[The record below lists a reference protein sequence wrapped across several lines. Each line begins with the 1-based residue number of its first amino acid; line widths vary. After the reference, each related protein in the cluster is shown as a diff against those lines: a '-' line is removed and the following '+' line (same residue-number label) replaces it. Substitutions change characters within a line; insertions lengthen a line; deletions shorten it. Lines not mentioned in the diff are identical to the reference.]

1 MRMKIGLALLVLFAL
16 AGCSVRPAESP
27 AAKPAAPPADSKG
40 AVKTESTGSGIE
52 EIDKSKVALAEV
64 RTPIN
69 QLGSKLRILAK
80 YDPHMDWNDAFIK
93 ETVTEASWLK
103 EGEKLE
109 GEMVAK
115 HKNKTLQVQV
125 VMIRVSEKEIVLRVM
140 SSESAFADE
149 LSSKFK

>member
-1 MRMKIGLALLVLFAL
+1 MKFGVAFVLLLALV
-16 AGCSVRPAESP
+16 GCSVRPAETP
-27 AAKPAAPPADSKG
+27 AGKTATPPAGSKET
-40 AVKTESTGSGIE
+40 VKAESTGTGIE

-64 RTPIN
+64 RTPIT
-69 QLGSKLRILAK
+69 QLGAKLRILAQ

-115 HKNKTLQVQV
+115 HKDKTLQVQV
-125 VMIRVSEKEIVLRVM
+125 VMIRVSEKEIVLRVL
-140 SSESAFADE
+140 SSDSAFADE
-149 LSSKFK
+149 LSKKFK